1 MENTSYSTTETL
13 NKSYSKNFTDLEDIG
28 LQFTT
33 GIDVWFL
40 VMSAIFICIGVIGN
54 TTTIVTIRLS
64 DRFHGATYTT
74 IALLA
79 FVDLVALCFHGIRV
93 TYYFYFMHHGVLIFP
108 VYFLYGCVIATF
120 ITLVCSSFHVVM
132 LARLRY
138 KLLTFPI
145 QGMSIMP
152 RHVACQS
159 ILTWTTSCILGIPY
173 GIMLISLNI
182 FLLLIPEIV
191 IGVLVCTC
199 TVLPVVTYHILKI
212 QKIRENLIRRAN
224 TMRLMNRMIMLI
236 CVVQIL
242 SRMAG
247 PIYFIIYF
255 SIGFDANIHLITQLL
270 RLTSHAMAGPI
281 YFIIYF
287 SIGFDANIH
296 LITQLL
302 RLTGHAMNPIM
313 LYIVTRGTLCPT
325 FT

>member
-1 MENTSYSTTETL
+1 M
-13 NKSYSKNFTDLEDIG
+13 
-28 LQFTT
+28 
-33 GIDVWFL
+33 DVCFL
-40 VMSAIFICIGVIGN
+40 VISAIFICIGVIGN

-64 DRFHGATYTT
+64 ERFHGATYTT
-74 IALLA
+74 VALLA
-79 FVDLVALCFHGIRV
+79 SVDLVALCFHGIRV
-93 TYYFYFMHHGVLIFP
+93 AYYFYLMHYGELILP
-108 VYFLYGCVIATF
+108 VYLLYGCVIATF

-138 KLLTFPI
+138 KLLAFPI
-145 QGMSIMP
+145 QGMNIMS
-152 RHVACQS
+152 RNVACQS
-159 ILTWTTSCILGIPY
+159 ILAWVTSCILGIPY

-182 FLLLIPEIV
+182 FLLWIPEIV

-199 TVLPVVTYHILKI
+199 TVLPIVTYHILKI
-212 QKIRENLIRRAN
+212 RKLRENLTRRAN
-224 TMRLMNRMIMLI
+224 TMRLMNRIVILI

-270 RLTSHAMAGPI
+270 RLTSHAM
-281 YFIIYF
+281 
-287 SIGFDANIH
+287 
-296 LITQLL
+296 
-302 RLTGHAMNPIM
+302 NPIL